1 MGAFLLLYKLSN
13 CVQGPKFFRVSIK
26 RHDLSKSLPN
36 RCSTEKVIFVKNE
49 LEFNLFISAD
59 SIEAAKARRKKVLII
74 FASMLNLPPVNE
86 ILN

>member
-1 MGAFLLLYKLSN
+1 MPFCYSTN
-13 CVQGPKFFRVSIK
+13 CQIASKVQNTFRVSIK